1 MTKFLVG
8 FSTSLLVEARNE
20 EEAIEAARKKVG
32 AHPQFLKK
40 LYVSRDQRFIHSV
53 EQAQGLHHV

>member
-1 MTKFLVG
+1 MAKFLVG

-20 EEAIEAARKKVG
+20 EEAVEAARKKVC

-40 LYVSRDQRFIHSV
+40 LYVSRDQRFIFSV

>member
-20 EEAIEAARKKVG
+20 EEAIEEARKKVS

-53 EQAQGLHHV
+53 EAAQGLHHV